1 MRKSYRLLNVFAIA
15 GDRFSGNPLCV
26 FEDGSGLSDTQMQ
39 ALALQFNL
47 SETTFILPADNAT
60 ALVRI
65 FTPAMELP
73 FAGHPTLGTAEV
85 VRELANAGDS
95 LTLAMQAGVI
105 PVVARGQAWTL
116 QAKAPVAR
124 QLDPHRIPEL
134 ADSLGLAAAD
144 VADPPCWVDT
154 GMEQLLVPLTSGD
167 VVQRITP
174 GAGLAQFANGAGK
187 VSAYAFPPLATGGE
201 MPVRFFFVK
210 NAGQVSEDPATGSAC
225 ANLGGYALITGH
237 ALPLART
244 LRQGEFTGRPSRLQL
259 DVDADQRIFV
269 SGDVTEVGR
278 GYIDV

>member
-26 FEDGSGLSDTQMQ
+26 FEDGSGLSDSQMQ

-134 ADSLGLAAAD
+134 AHSLGLAATD

-174 GAGLAQFANGAGK
+174 GVGLAQFANGAGK
-187 VSAYAFPPLATGGE
+187 VSVYAFPPLATGGE

-244 LRQGEFTGRPSRLQL
+244 LWQGEFTGRPSRLQL
-259 DVDADQRIFV
+259 DVDADRRILV

>member
-26 FEDGSGLSDTQMQ
+26 FEDGSGLSDAQKQ

-47 SETTFILPADNAT
+47 SETTFILPADDAT

-85 VRELANAGDS
+85 VRDLAGAGDS
-95 LTLAMQAGVI
+95 LTLAMKAGVI
-105 PVVARGQAWTL
+105 PVVARGQGWTL

-124 QLDPHRIPEL
+124 KLDAHRIPEL
-134 ADSLGLAAAD
+134 AHSLGLAAAD

-154 GMEQLLVPLTSGD
+154 GMEQLLVPLASGE
-167 VVQRITP
+167 VVRRITP
-174 GAGLAQFANGAGK
+174 GVGLAQFSNAAGK
-187 VSAYAFPPLATGGE
+187 VSVYAFPPLAAGGE
-201 MPVRFFFVK
+201 MLVRFFFAK

-225 ANLGGYALITGH
+225 ANLGGYALTTGH

-244 LRQGEFTGRPSRLQL
+244 LRQGEFTGRPSRLAL